1 MLFRNQSIAWRGAEW
16 RMQRMLRSVVV
27 WVGLLLP
34 AAAGGAIQSR
44 GTDESDLSW
53 SDFDRYRS
61 LVLPEAAE
69 LEWKKIKWE
78 SQLAAGV
85 QRAGQEGKPIL
96 IWAMN
101 GHPLGCT

>member
-1 MLFRNQSIAWRGAEW
+1 MLLRNRSIGWRGAEW
-16 RMQRMLRSVVV
+16 EMERMLRRLVV

-34 AAAGGAIQSR
+34 VAAGAAIQ
-44 GTDESDLSW
+44 GWGMDESDLSW
-53 SDFDRYRS
+53 SDFDKYRS

-69 LEWKKIKWE
+69 LEWKKINWE

-85 QRAGQEGKPIL
+85 LRAGQEGKPIL